1 MSDLFLISVG
11 KTLLFIGKGLCFD
24 RVWIPLESRLLPACS
39 DRVGRSEQVLTTCPL
54 MPGSHEA
61 PIPSPSFLPVGKS
74 HILSYLTA

>member
-24 RVWIPLESRLLPACS
+24 GVWISLESRLLPACT
-39 DRVGRSEQVLTTCPL
+39 DWVGRSEQVLSTCPL
-54 MPGSHEA
+54 MPGNHEA
-61 PIPSPSFLPVGKS
+61 PIPFSFLPPVGMS